1 MNRKQPSH
9 IIQQEETQ
17 EEFQERNVSDKS
29 HLQYNE
35 FLDILRQ
42 PKILED
48 DTIIKNY
55 WINDL
60 ND

>member
-1 MNRKQPSH
+1 MWNWDTWP
-9 IIQQEETQ
+9 Q

-29 HLQYNE
+29 HSQYKE

-48 DTIIKNY
+48 DTVIKNY